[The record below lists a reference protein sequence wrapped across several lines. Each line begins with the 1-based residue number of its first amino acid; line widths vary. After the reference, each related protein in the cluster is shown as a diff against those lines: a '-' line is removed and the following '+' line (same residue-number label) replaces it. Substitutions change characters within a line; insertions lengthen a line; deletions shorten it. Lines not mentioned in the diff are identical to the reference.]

1 MMIRTALGC
10 LAVLWLVAGVAA
22 AGPWAEVGDATL
34 RSDIEIL
41 AAAGVVDDITMQW
54 PLPWGGILD
63 RLERPGALDSQPDY
77 VRYAA
82 MRVRARGMAETETHE
97 LHASVTVDAT
107 NGPDT
112 VRGFDALGR
121 QTVQGQASLEYIWDT
136 TAVHLAAGGQTTNRT
151 DRQVLVPDGSYITQ
165 RIGNAAVYAGYRTH
179 WWGPGWFSAMSLSN
193 NARPMPQV
201 GITRISTTPFDSPWL
216 SWLGPWQAEFFVGVL
231 DGPRVAKNT
240 IYTGFRFAFSPLPHL
255 EIGLSRSTEM
265 CGTGH
270 ECKPLTGYF
279 GILNDNKHV
288 NKTNDEATI
297 DLRYSGAFSG
307 WAYEIYTQ
315 AMNEDTNPLVHSA
328 TSHLVGASA
337 WLPIRGGVERLTI
350 EYADSLATRDLWG
363 SGIFHGAAYNNY
375 DYVDGMR
382 YRGRTL
388 GFSLD
393 SDSRLLSVQASFIDT
408 HARSFSLTYHRANVS
423 DPLNTAGN
431 AVTAAPVAINLVEGR
446 IGLPLRLRE
455 RTIQFDIAGRL
466 QDDQPRPD
474 KGFQASIEAALTVN
488 L

>member
-1 MMIRTALGC
+1 
-10 LAVLWLVAGVAA
+10 
-22 AGPWAEVGDATL
+22 
-34 RSDIEIL
+34 
-41 AAAGVVDDITMQW
+41 
-54 PLPWGGILD
+54 
-63 RLERPGALDSQPDY
+63 
-77 VRYAA
+77 
-82 MRVRARGMAETETHE
+82 
-97 LHASVTVDAT
+97 
-107 NGPDT
+107 
-112 VRGFDALGR
+112 
-121 QTVQGQASLEYIWDT
+121 
-136 TAVHLAAGGQTTNRT
+136 
-151 DRQVLVPDGSYITQ
+151 
-165 RIGNAAVYAGYRTH
+165 
-179 WWGPGWFSAMSLSN
+179 
-193 NARPMPQV
+193 
-201 GITRISTTPFDSPWL
+201 
-216 SWLGPWQAEFFVGVL
+216 
-231 DGPRVAKNT
+231 
-240 IYTGFRFAFSPLPHL
+240 
-255 EIGLSRSTEM
+255 
-265 CGTGH
+265 
-270 ECKPLTGYF
+270 
-279 GILNDNKHV
+279 
-288 NKTNDEATI
+288 
-297 DLRYSGAFSG
+297 
-307 WAYEIYTQ
+307 
-315 AMNEDTNPLVHSA
+315 MNEDTNPLVHSA